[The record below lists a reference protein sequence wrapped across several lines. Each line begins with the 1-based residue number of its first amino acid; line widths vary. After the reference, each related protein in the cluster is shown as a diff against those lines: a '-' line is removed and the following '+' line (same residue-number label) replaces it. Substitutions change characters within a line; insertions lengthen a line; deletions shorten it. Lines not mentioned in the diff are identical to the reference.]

1 MESGLGNLDR
11 KHRNILYEI
20 QDHFYVTIE
29 TVALY
34 IDPGSGSII
43 AQGLIGALVGAGLFL
58 KVYWAKFRLKLQTL
72 QQK

>member
-1 MESGLGNLDR
+1 M
-11 KHRNILYEI
+11 
-20 QDHFYVTIE
+20 TIE